1 MNLLRK
7 FIFPQN
13 DCNSSMFLGWVMV
26 KMASFLAGSIIIPS
40 LDMICP
46 KNFPSSRPKSVF
58 LGFKEIPN
66 FLHLINTL
74 LRWSKC
80 SLLDLEK
87 IVMSSCYTTKKSWIS
102 LKKAISIALLNATPA
117 FINPKGIFKYMKV
130 PQGVVNTVLA

>member
-1 MNLLRK
+1 
-7 FIFPQN
+7 
-13 DCNSSMFLGWVMV
+13 MV
-26 KMASFLAGSIIIPS
+26 KMDSILAGSILIPS
-40 LDMICP
+40 LVMMCP
-46 KNFPSSRPKSVF
+46 NSFPSSKPKSVF

-87 IVMSSCYTTKKSWIS
+87 TVMSSYYTTKKSWIS
-102 LKKAISIALLNATPA
+102 LAKAISIAILNVAPT

-130 PQGVVNTVLA
+130 PQGVVKTVLAWSSGWTKT